1 MAAVAAA
8 VILQAIT
15 WGTPAPAE
23 SFGPTGFAS
32 LLAVALGTVGLL
44 IATRRSD
51 SPIGWILLV
60 SGLVSA
66 TTGLADLYAIYALLA
81 EPDRGLPGG
90 SLAAWVTEWLWIPMM
105 AGITIF
111 LLSFFPTGRLV
122 SRRWLWVP
130 LVGAVGTVLASV
142 GEWIG
147 TAMDS
152 FPSAENPFGGIAGDV
167 PVQVTNVGLG
177 LFLLAMLGAGA
188 SLVVRFRRSRGDER
202 QQMKWL
208 ALAASL
214 PGSALI
220 VFVIVSSI
228 SPTGVAIDLAENL
241 VIASMFAVPTAT
253 GIAVLRYRLYEIDIV
268 VSKAVVIG
276 LLAGFITVAY
286 VAIVVGA
293 GAAVGSQGDAVLSAI
308 AAAAVALA
316 FQPVRRW
323 ARRVA
328 DRLVYGRRA
337 TPYEVLS
344 GFTVRLGDS
353 YSVED
358 VLPRLARVLAEGIGA
373 DEVIVW
379 LAGERGYHIAA
390 RWPDVEGP
398 RELLDLGDL
407 PGRAFEVRHQG
418 DPLGAITVAM
428 PRSDQLNPA
437 QERLVADVAAQ
448 AGLVMRN
455 VRLIEELRE
464 SRLRIVT
471 AQDARAKKLERNI
484 HDGAQQQLVA
494 LSVRANLA
502 KAVAAQDPLE
512 AEKMLGELQVGII
525 EVLEEL
531 RDLAR
536 GIYPPL
542 LADQGIPA
550 ALRAQA
556 RKAAIPTTVDAD
568 GIGRFAPDIE
578 AAVYF
583 CCLEALTNI
592 AKYAEASSATLSLE
606 HVDGLLTFVVSDD
619 GGGFDPVDVG
629 YGTGLRGMADRMD
642 AIGGQLEVDS
652 APGRGTTVIGR
663 LPASTVE

>member
-1 MAAVAAA
+1 
-8 VILQAIT
+8 
-15 WGTPAPAE
+15 
-23 SFGPTGFAS
+23 
-32 LLAVALGTVGLL
+32 
-44 IATRRSD
+44 
-51 SPIGWILLV
+51 
-60 SGLVSA
+60 
-66 TTGLADLYAIYALLA
+66 
-81 EPDRGLPGG
+81 
-90 SLAAWVTEWLWIPMM
+90 
-105 AGITIF
+105 
-111 LLSFFPTGRLV
+111 
-122 SRRWLWVP
+122 
-130 LVGAVGTVLASV
+130 
-142 GEWIG
+142 
-147 TAMDS
+147 
-152 FPSAENPFGGIAGDV
+152 
-167 PVQVTNVGLG
+167 
-177 LFLLAMLGAGA
+177 
-188 SLVVRFRRSRGDER
+188 
-202 QQMKWL
+202 
-208 ALAASL
+208 
-214 PGSALI
+214 
-220 VFVIVSSI
+220 
-228 SPTGVAIDLAENL
+228 
-241 VIASMFAVPTAT
+241 
-253 GIAVLRYRLYEIDIV
+253 
-268 VSKAVVIG
+268 
-276 LLAGFITVAY
+276 
-286 VAIVVGA
+286 
-293 GAAVGSQGDAVLSAI
+293 
-308 AAAAVALA
+308 
-316 FQPVRRW
+316 
-323 ARRVA
+323 
-328 DRLVYGRRA
+328 
-337 TPYEVLS
+337 
-344 GFTVRLGDS
+344 
-353 YSVED
+353 
-358 VLPRLARVLAEGIGA
+358 
-373 DEVIVW
+373 
-379 LAGERGYHIAA
+379 
-390 RWPDVEGP
+390 
-398 RELLDLGDL
+398 
-407 PGRAFEVRHQG
+407 VRHQG